1 MMLNIKHQFM
11 PKDHSS
17 SRRKFL
23 QQLTGTTLLLSAG
36 SLQKLT
42 AEEAVENRII
52 HYENKISSNDKV
64 NVACIGMGIMG
75 FNDVQTSVKVPGVQ
89 LIAACDLYDGH
100 LQRVKEL
107 YGKDIFTTRNYKEIL
122 DRKDIDAVIIATS
135 DHWHDRISIEA
146 MKKGKAVYC
155 EKPMVHKLS
164 EGLAVVNTQKETK
177 AVFQVGSQRVS
188 SIAFLE
194 AKKQYEAGVIGQLN
208 CIEASF
214 DRHSA
219 LGAWQYSIPPD
230 ASPKTVD
237 WENYQGNAPKKSWD
251 PNRFFRWRNY
261 RDYGTGVPGDLF
273 VHLISGIHFI
283 TSSYGPVRIFTTG
296 ALTFWKDGRDVPDV
310 MVGVMEYPET
320 KEHPAFQVMLRVNF
334 ASGLGDKGVTKL
346 IGSEG
351 VIDMN
356 GNGFVISREKLPKA
370 PGYGGWD
377 TYNTFPEATQKE
389 YKEQYD
395 KKYTADERKA
405 AKIPD
410 ISYKAPDGYNE
421 HLDHHINFIEAVR
434 SGKKVVEDAV
444 FGFRAAGPCL
454 ACNDSYFSR
463 KAINW
468 DPVRMKMV

>member
-1 MMLNIKHQFM
+1 MAT
-11 PKDHSS
+11 DHSS

-23 QQLTGTTLLLSAG
+23 QQLAGTSVILTTG
-36 SLQKLT
+36 SLQQLG
-42 AEEAVENRII
+42 AEETTENRII
-52 HYENKISSNDKV
+52 RYQKKIGSNDKV
-64 NVACIGMGIMG
+64 NIACIGMGIMG
-75 FNDVQTSVKVPGVQ
+75 FNDVQTAVKVPGVK
-89 LIAACDLYDGH
+89 LVAACDLYDGH

-135 DHWHDRISIEA
+135 DNWHDKIAIDA
-146 MKKGKAVYC
+146 MRKGKAVYC

-164 EGLAVVNTQKETK
+164 QGLAVIRAQKETN

-188 SIAFLE
+188 SVAYQE
-194 AKKQYEAGVIGQLN
+194 AKKQYNGGAIGQLN

-237 WENYQGNAPKKSWD
+237 WENYQLNAPKKSWD

-261 RDYGTGVPGDLF
+261 KDYGTGVPGDLF
-273 VHLISGIHFI
+273 VHLLSGIHFI
-283 TSSYGPVRIFTTG
+283 TGSLGPSRIFTTG
-296 ALTFWKDGRDVPDV
+296 ALTYWKDGRDVPDV
-310 MVGVMEYPET
+310 MVGVMEYTET
-320 KEHPAFQVMLRVNF
+320 PQHPAFQVMLRVNF
-334 ASGLGDKGVTKL
+334 ASGLGDKGVTKF

-356 GNGFVISREKLPKA
+356 GNSFVISREKIAKA

-377 TYNTFPEATQKE
+377 TFNTFPEAQQKA
-389 YKEQYD
+389 YKEEYD
-395 KKYTADERKA
+395 KKYAAEDRKA
-405 AKIPD
+405 TRLPD
-410 ISYKAPDGYNE
+410 ISYKAPAGYNE
-421 HLDHHINFIEAVR
+421 HLDHHINFFEAVR
-434 SGKKVVEDAV
+434 TGEKVVEDAS

-468 DPVRMKMV
+468 DPVGMKVV